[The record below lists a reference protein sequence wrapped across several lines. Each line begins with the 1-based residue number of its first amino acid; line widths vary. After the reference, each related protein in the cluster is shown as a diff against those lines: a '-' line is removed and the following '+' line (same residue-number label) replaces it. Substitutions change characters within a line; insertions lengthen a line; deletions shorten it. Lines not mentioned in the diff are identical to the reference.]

1 MSQALPSAAAQAVDL
16 PAAPVARKPGATRH
30 GPGAALMLGALGV
43 VYGDIGTSP
52 LYAFKE
58 AVKAA
63 TAGGASVPAAATGAV
78 SLILWALILIV
89 SLKYAVLILRAD
101 NRGEG
106 GIVAMLAL
114 LGARQARPGTWKAL
128 LLVVGLVGAALLY
141 GDGAITPAISVLSAI
156 EGLKVD
162 APALGPYVVPIT
174 LAILVGLFLVQHKGV
189 AAIGRVF
196 GPVMLVWFV
205 VLVLLALPSILRAP
219 EILSAANPVRAVDF
233 LIHAGWHVSFLM
245 LGAAFLAVT
254 GGEAMYADLGHF
266 GAPAIRIAWFG
277 LVLPALLIHY
287 CGQGALIIADPSAI
301 ENPFYRLAPDWA
313 HYPLVALA
321 TMATVIASQAVISGV
336 YSLTQQSI
344 QLGFM
349 PMMRVVHTDE
359 DERGQI
365 YVPAVNWLLAAATLT
380 AVVVFGSS
388 DALAGA
394 YGIAVSALMGI
405 TTLLAALI
413 ALRWGYNPL
422 LVFAVNGFFLGIDL
436 VFFAAN
442 SVKLFE
448 GGWFPLL
455 LAAAV
460 AFLMLTWMK
469 GNLVLESVRQTMRMS
484 EAAFLSS
491 LSSHPPV
498 TLPGTAA
505 FLTAATEG
513 IPMALG
519 RLLERSRCLHERIL
533 LITVVYEEE
542 PVIPASERAQVTLVA
557 QGIRKA
563 ISKYTPGMERVVL
576 RYGFMQIASIPEGL
590 QCAVASGLL
599 PPEYLEDMTYFVGHE
614 VVIPSPTHPGMA
626 PWREG
631 LFAFMKRNAERTGA
645 HFGLPTRQIVEVGTE
660 IEI

>member
-162 APALGPYVVPIT
+162 APSLGPYVVPIT
-174 LAILVGLFLVQHKGV
+174 LVILVGLFLVQHKGV

-219 EILSAANPVRAVDF
+219 EILSAANPFRAVDF

-349 PMMRVVHTDE
+349 PMMRVVHTDQ

-394 YGIAVSALMGI
+394 YGIAVSMLMGI

-491 LSSHPPV
+491 LGSHPPV

-576 RYGFMQIASIPEGL
+576 RYGFMQTASIPEGL

>member
-1 MSQALPSAAAQAVDL
+1 
-16 PAAPVARKPGATRH
+16 
-30 GPGAALMLGALGV
+30 MLGALGV

>member
-162 APALGPYVVPIT
+162 APSLGPYVVPIT
-174 LAILVGLFLVQHKGV
+174 LVILVGLFLVQHKGV

-219 EILSAANPVRAVDF
+219 EILSAANPFQAVDF

-301 ENPFYRLAPDWA
+301 ENPFYRLAPDWL

-349 PMMRVVHTDE
+349 PMMRVVHTDQ

-533 LITVVYEEE
+533 LITVIYEEE

-557 QGIRKA
+557 QGIRRA
-563 ISKYTPGMERVVL
+563 ISEYTPGMERVVL

-626 PWREG
+626 PWRR
-631 LFAFMKRNAERTGA
+631 ACS
-645 HFGLPTRQIVEVGTE
+645 PS
-660 IEI
+660 

>member
-1 MSQALPSAAAQAVDL
+1 
-16 PAAPVARKPGATRH
+16 
-30 GPGAALMLGALGV
+30 
-43 VYGDIGTSP
+43 
-52 LYAFKE
+52 
-58 AVKAA
+58 
-63 TAGGASVPAAATGAV
+63 
-78 SLILWALILIV
+78 
-89 SLKYAVLILRAD
+89 

-114 LGARQARPGTWKAL
+114 LGARHARPGTWKAL

-162 APALGPYVVPIT
+162 APALGPFVVPIT
-174 LAILVGLFLVQHKGV
+174 LVILVGLFLVQHKGV

-196 GPVMLVWFV
+196 GPVMLVWFA
-205 VLVLLALPSILRAP
+205 VLILLALPAILRAP
-219 EILSAANPVRAVDF
+219 EIVAAANPWRAVDF
-233 LIHAGWHVSFLM
+233 LLHAGWHVSFLM

-266 GAPAIRIAWFG
+266 GAPAIRFAWFG

-287 CGQGALIIADPSAI
+287 CGQGALIIAEPSAI

-349 PMMRVVHTDE
+349 PMMRVVHTDQ

-365 YVPAVNWLLAAATLT
+365 YVPGVNWLLAAATLT

-413 ALRWGYNPL
+413 ALRWGYNPI
-422 LVFAVNGFFLGIDL
+422 LVLAVNGFFLAIDA

-469 GNLVLESVRQTMRMS
+469 GNQVLESVRQTMRMS
-484 EAAFLSS
+484 EAAFLGS
-491 LSSHPPV
+491 LASHPPV

-542 PVIPASERAQVTLVA
+542 PVIPATERAQVTLVA

-576 RYGFMQIASIPEGL
+576 RYGFMQTASIPEGL

-626 PWREG
+626 LWREG

-645 HFGLPTRQIVEVGTE
+645 HFCLPTRQIVEVGTE

>member
-1 MSQALPSAAAQAVDL
+1 MSQTLAPAASPRSDTGAVDAETARDRL
-16 PAAPVARKPGATRH
+16 RPALVF
-30 GPGAALMLGALGV
+30 GALGV

-162 APALGPYVVPIT
+162 APSLGPYVVPIT
-174 LAILVGLFLVQHKGV
+174 LVILVGLFLVQHKGV

-196 GPVMLVWFV
+196 GPVMLVWFA
-205 VLVLLALPSILRAP
+205 VLGLLGISGIVAEPGILA
-219 EILSAANPVRAVDF
+219 AANPFRAVDF
-233 LIHAGWHVSFLM
+233 MLHAGWHVSFAM

-266 GAPAIRIAWFG
+266 GALPIRVAWFV
-277 LVLPALLIHY
+277 LVLPALVLNY
-287 CGQGALIIADPSAI
+287 FGQGALLIAAPDAL
-301 ENPFYRLAPDWA
+301 ENPFFRLSPDWG
-313 HYPLVALA
+313 HLPLVALA
-321 TMATVIASQAVISGV
+321 TMATIIASQAIISGV
-336 YSLTQQSI
+336 FSLTQQSV
-344 QLGFM
+344 QLGFL
-349 PMMRVVHTDE
+349 PAMRIVQTAH

-533 LITVVYEEE
+533 LITVIYEEE

-557 QGIRKA
+557 QGIRRA
-563 ISKYTPGMERVVL
+563 ISEYTPGMERVVL